1 MIKHIVGWNFA
12 DEAEGR
18 SKNDNIAEV
27 KRRLDALPALMEG
40 LLAFEVTAAQPELEA
55 SFDLLLYSEFTDVD
69 VLQAYATH
77 PEHVA
82 VAQLIGAVR
91 SGRAAFDYDPEGLL
105 P

>member
-1 MIKHIVGWNFA
+1 
-12 DEAEGR
+12 
-18 SKNDNIAEV
+18 
-27 KRRLDALPALMEG
+27 MEG

-69 VLQAYATH
+69 ALQAYATH

-91 SGRAAFDYDPEGLL
+91 SGRAAYSTTTRRGSFPDMCDGSWAVAAGLAAARTGALVAVTRRVAGL
-105 P
+105 PY